1 MVKLPIK
8 QRYSN
13 ESQGLSGW
21 FVFACHYGKWIKRHS
36 VSMKNRRLA

>member
-1 MVKLPIK
+1 MEKLPIK

-21 FVFACHYGKWIKRHS
+21 FVLSVHWQKWIKRHS
-36 VSMKNRRLA
+36 VSMKNRRVA